1 MHCGQQWL
9 HCTQETEL
17 YPIVI
22 DKPLTLVGA
31 EGAVLESPPFT
42 PLLRIEAPDVTVE
55 NVDFRLLRWGIV
67 GLEDWLTVKDCTF
80 LLYDDTYRVSSCG
93 IWLAGAKHAN
103 LSGNSFTGCGVCLAG
118 PPISESSQ
126 GKPVLT
132 GLFEVGEDTAFF
144 TSHTMEQNLVNGK
157 PLYYLVGVEHMAV
170 PADAGEIIVVDS
182 SGVTISGADVS
193 DCSMG
198 LIVAYCNDVT
208 VEGVRADRCG
218 VFGTYFAYVDGA
230 VMRNT
235 SADQTNHALDFRAS
249 RELLLEQCA
258 ATDCD
263 QGIFF
268 SYVDNSRMVDCQVTG
283 TGQGYFLA
291 AGNHNTVTRCVASD
305 CENGMNVQKENDMLV
320 MNCAF
325 TGNTVCALRL
335 DVSPTIAVD
344 NRFEGNWVD
353 VMAYGDAEVTLGNN
367 QFQGSGSCALYLR
380 DIPYSRILDNQFLD
394 SQGSSIQ
401 CHGDV
406 DGTVLEDNSLD
417 KPMEVS

>member
-1 MHCGQQWL
+1 MMKKAMGFLFLLMLLSLGALAQADEILVGSEGAQTL
-9 HCTQETEL
+9 TETVAQAQPGDVLRLPAGVYTQETEL

-42 PLLRIEAPDVTVE
+42 PLLR
-55 NVDFRLLRWGIV
+55 WGIV

-80 LLYDDTYRVSSCG
+80 PLYDDTYRVSSCG

-208 VEGVRADRCG
+208 VEGVRADRSG

-263 QGIFF
+263 
-268 SYVDNSRMVDCQVTG
+268 
-283 TGQGYFLA
+283 
-291 AGNHNTVTRCVASD
+291 
-305 CENGMNVQKENDMLV
+305 
-320 MNCAF
+320 
-325 TGNTVCALRL
+325 
-335 DVSPTIAVD
+335 
-344 NRFEGNWVD
+344 
-353 VMAYGDAEVTLGNN
+353 
-367 QFQGSGSCALYLR
+367 
-380 DIPYSRILDNQFLD
+380 
-394 SQGSSIQ
+394 
-401 CHGDV
+401 
-406 DGTVLEDNSLD
+406 
-417 KPMEVS
+417 